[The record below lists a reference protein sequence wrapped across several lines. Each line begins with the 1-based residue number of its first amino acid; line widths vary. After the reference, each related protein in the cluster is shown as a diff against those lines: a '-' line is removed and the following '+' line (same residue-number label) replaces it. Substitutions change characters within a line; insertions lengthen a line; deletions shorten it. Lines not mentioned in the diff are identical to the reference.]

1 MTRGSSVR
9 QARRE
14 MYRQLII
21 AAAELEFARSGF
33 EKTKVAD
40 IARTADVSVDTVY
53 KNFGGKNDIWE
64 ALNRQRMD
72 GFIAAGERAT
82 HGLTSPLERLLCSAR
97 AQVMFFAEHPNFLEL
112 HIREGWS
119 WATAGLELGRG
130 GQRDAWRTGLGIVT
144 RLAEEAI
151 AAGEIIAIRP
161 NVVAG
166 LAVSA
171 LQVWLTDWVNSGCD
185 RPAQE
190 VADELVAH
198 IQRAL
203 ATVGALPP
211 GRAEATASPQGA
223 N

>member
-72 GFIAAGERAT
+72 GVIAAGERAT
-82 HGLTSPLERLLCSAR
+82 HGLTSPLERLLRTAR
-97 AQVMFFAEHPNFLEL
+97 AQVMFFADHPNFLEL

-119 WATAGLELGRG
+119 WATAGLELWRG

-144 RLAEEAI
+144 RLAEDAI
-151 AAGEIIAIRP
+151 AAGEIISIRP

-166 LAVSA
+166 LAISA
-171 LQVWLTDWVNSGCD
+171 LQVWLTDWVNSGSD

-203 ATVGALPP
+203 ATAGALPS
-211 GRAEATASPQGA
+211 GRAEATASPHGA